1 MEDKQSYTLKFRRVV
16 ESKPSYKA
24 SAEKQQN
31 WKSNVFFAPKQD
43 RKRAGRHHSTLA
55 DQPCNKT
62 AQTILKPKAEE
73 LEKFAAGQKI
83 SNEEALKMLISECN
97 RKWKL
102 NANVDKVKA
111 SIPLLDAAAMI
122 YNVNLS
128 TNQYQ
133 TIRSICL
140 PFNIHF
146 PIRNEVDRMKAR
158 FHPPI
163 FSQHLLI

>member
-24 SAEKQQN
+24 SAEKQQ
-31 WKSNVFFAPKQD
+31 KSNVFFASKQD
-43 RKRAGRHHSTLA
+43 RKRGGRHHSTLA

-102 NANVDKVKA
+102 KANVDKVKA
-111 SIPLLDAAAMI
+111 SIPLLDATAMTMSI
-122 YNVNLS
+122 SPQISIRLS
-128 TNQYQ
+128 AQ
-133 TIRSICL
+133 SAC
-140 PFNIHF
+140 
-146 PIRNEVDRMKAR
+146 
-158 FHPPI
+158 
-163 FSQHLLI
+163 LLISIFQLEMKLIE